1 MTTELR
7 VFIDGEAGTTGLQIQ
22 DRLRK
27 HDRVR
32 LVSIDAGLRKDEGA
46 KRDLMASV
54 DLTILCLPDD
64 AARESAALARSVGC
78 RVLDA
83 SSAHRTTQGWVFGLP
98 ELCPG
103 QRGLIREARLV
114 ANPGCYSTGAI
125 VLLRPLV
132 ERGLLPPGLPYSI
145 TAVSGYSGGGRKL
158 VEAYEQGAP
167 QSVPAYALYGLGFDH
182 KHIPEI
188 VTWSGLTKRP
198 VFIPAVGN
206 YRQGMLVQIPV
217 DNATLP
223 SRAEPAELHAAL
235 AEHYA
240 GEAFVKVMPFGE
252 IDPETAP
259 YLTPRRMEGSNVVE
273 LHVFGS
279 QAHGQTLLVARLDNL
294 GKGASGAAVQN
305 MNIMLGLPEDAGL
318 VGSMGIWP

>member
-1 MTTELR
+1 MTAELR
-7 VFIDGEAGTTGLQIQ
+7 VFIDGESGTTGLQIR

-32 LVSIDAGLRKDEGA
+32 LVSIDEGRRKDDAA
-46 KRDLMASV
+46 KRDLMAGV
-54 DLTILCLPDD
+54 DLTVLCLPDD
-64 AARESAALARSVGC
+64 AARESVALARSVGC

-83 SSAHRTTQGWVFGLP
+83 SSAHRTAPGWVFGLP

-103 QRGLIREARLV
+103 QRGLIREAGLV
-114 ANPGCYSTGAI
+114 SNPGCYSTGAI

-132 ERGLLPPGLPYSI
+132 ERGLLPPDVHYSI

-158 VEAYEQGAP
+158 VEAYEQGDP
-167 QSVPAYALYGLGFDH
+167 ETVPAYALYGLRFDH

-188 VTWSGLTKRP
+188 VTWSGLARRP
-198 VFIPAVGN
+198 TFIPAVGN

-217 DNATLP
+217 DNTALA
-223 SRAEPAELHAAL
+223 SRAGAAELHAAL
-235 AEHYA
+235 AERYA

-259 YLTPRRMEGSNVVE
+259 YMTPHRMEGSNVVE

-279 QAHGQTLLVARLDNL
+279 ETHGQTLLVARLDNL

-305 MNIMLGLPEDAGL
+305 MNVMLGLPEETAVAL
-318 VGSMGIWP
+318 